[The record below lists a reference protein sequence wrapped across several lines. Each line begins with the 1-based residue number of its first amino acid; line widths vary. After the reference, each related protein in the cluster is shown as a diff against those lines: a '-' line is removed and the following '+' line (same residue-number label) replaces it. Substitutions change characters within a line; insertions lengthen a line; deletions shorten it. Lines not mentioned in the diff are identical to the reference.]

1 MPRATAA
8 ACLLAAALLVPGCGR
23 STGACGSASPA
34 ETAAREAHQREALA
48 QWAAEEPWRGWA
60 DGAAWRRCEE
70 SGEAPDGL
78 LASPGFR
85 RAERAFGLKGGDL
98 ARYRAVF
105 GEPDAPELIPHS
117 LRTRIARDRGL
128 PTKETPWFYW
138 WKGSLGCVR
147 YQACGLGHT
156 GWSVVAPFRA
166 DVVEVDEES
175 GEITLSRGADG
186 ALAVGRICHIYRG
199 YDYIATVVIRR
210 VSAKKS
216 VAETTVRG
224 RGKIRAGDA
233 AEGSWTDPA
242 LRPSTDGTAI
252 RASILAVDNN
262 VNLVMLSVGADDGV
276 KKGHVFTVF
285 RGEEIVAKVLVER
298 TFRDMCSARIMIP
311 PMTRRMIREG
321 DKAIMKARPRDDAR
335 GRIDPPE
342 AMPELDLARLV
353 YGDGKP
359 APPINAKVLTVD
371 EKAGVVKLSAGSGD
385 GVKRGDS
392 FTVYRVDLYIGKVAV
407 ERVAEGS
414 SEARII
420 VPDMAHG
427 RKIRPGD
434 SAATRVY

>member
-216 VAETTVRG
+216 VAEATVRG

-242 LRPSTDGTAI
+242 LRPSTDGAAI
-252 RASILAVDNN
+252 SANILAVDNN

-276 KKGHVFTVF
+276 RKGDQFTVF
-285 RGEEIVAKVLVER
+285 RGEEIVGKVLVER
-298 TFRDMCSARIMIP
+298 TFQDMCSARIVIP
-311 PMTRRMIREG
+311 PMTRKRMKEG
-321 DKAIMKARPRDDAR
+321 DKAIMKARPRDDGR
-335 GRIDPPE
+335 GRT
-342 AMPELDLARLV
+342 ARR
-353 YGDGKP
+353 
-359 APPINAKVLTVD
+359 INAKVLAVD
-371 EKAGVVKLSAGSGD
+371 GAANLVTLSTGKAA
-385 GVKRGDS
+385 GVKRGDI
-392 FTVYRVDLYIGKVAV
+392 FIIYRAVRGGDAYIDKVV
-407 ERVAEGS
+407 VQKVFDDTCS
-414 SEARII
+414 ARILPVSRPPSGGEI
-420 VPDMAHG
+420 E
-427 RKIRPGD
+427 PGD